1 MGLRMCHE
9 QNKSQQEILAET
21 RCLPVAPLSFLWC
34 RSLETYC
41 LLVPTSLL
49 PCKKLRCSTKGHLD
63 LHHTLML
70 HLLSIKCHTG
80 CTHTCTTHTYRHMQF
95 LARTEDEDN
104 YKLYLFLFYSL
115 IYCNINRESSLK
127 LLVVPIK
134 P

>member
-21 RCLPVAPLSFLWC
+21 RCLQWLPFLSSGAEHLK
-34 RSLETYC
+34 TYC
-41 LLVPTSLL
+41 LLGPTSLL
-49 PCKKLRCSTKGHLD
+49 PCKKLRRSTKGHLD

-70 HLLSIKCHTG
+70 HLLSIKCRTG

-95 LARTEDEDN
+95 LARTKDEDN
-104 YKLYLFLFYSL
+104 YKLHLFLFYSL

-127 LLVVPIK
+127 LLVVLIK